1 MSFSGEVKEELVKQ
15 IPDGRHCR
23 IAELAAILEYT
34 SAVKT
39 SEDGRH
45 YIEIQEETSYVVR
58 KCFTLLQKTLNIDSK
73 TKKCEY

>member
-1 MSFSGEVKEELVKQ
+1 MSFSGKVKEEISEVMSSA
-15 IPDGRHCR
+15 RHCR

-45 YIEIQEETSYVVR
+45 YIEIQEET
-58 KCFTLLQKTLNIDSK
+58 
-73 TKKCEY
+73 